1 MTLMESDKGL
11 LVESSNRYRLQQIIN
26 DYKVAIFYPLVDAPI
41 RSTVVLD
48 QKLIVLQRT
57 LSSQL

>member
-1 MTLMESDKGL
+1 MESDKGL

-26 DYKVAIFYPLVDAPI
+26 DYKVVIFYLLVDAPI

>member
-1 MTLMESDKGL
+1 MIS
-11 LVESSNRYRLQQIIN
+11 VESSYQQTIN
-26 DYKVAIFYPLVDAPI
+26 DYKVVIFYLWVDAPI

-48 QKLIVLQRT
+48 QKLIVLQGT

>member
-1 MTLMESDKGL
+1 MESDREL
-11 LVESSNRYRLQQIIN
+11 SVESSNRYLLQQIIN
-26 DYKVAIFYPLVDAPI
+26 DYKVVIFYPLVDAPI

>member
-1 MTLMESDKGL
+1 MIS
-11 LVESSNRYRLQQIIN
+11 VESSYRQMIN
-26 DYKVAIFYPLVDAPI
+26 DYKVVIFYLRIDAPI

-57 LSSQL
+57 N

>member
-1 MTLMESDKGL
+1 MSTRKHYGMIS
-11 LVESSNRYRLQQIIN
+11 VESSYQQTIN
-26 DYKVAIFYPLVDAPI
+26 DYKVVIFYLWVDAPI

>member
-1 MTLMESDKGL
+1 MESDEGL
-11 LVESSNRYRLQQIIN
+11 SVESSNRYRLQQIIN
-26 DYKVAIFYPLVDAPI
+26 DYKVVIFYLLVDAPI